1 MVAVALCMLA
11 AALLGPAQTLAQ
23 TRKPACQTT
32 ARAKAKH
39 ASHACA
45 RPSHKAKTRRTA
57 KHSSK
62 HASGG
67 TTTSGLP
74 GTSAAVPAQ
83 CENGS
88 VPTRAGTSFT
98 CSDGS
103 EPECE
108 NGADPTASRN
118 GRSLLCPVLGEAE
131 PTPAEA
137 ECEEEG
143 LECTSLDSSVGEKGC
158 EGSAGGDAG
167 FVCEGED

>member
-1 MVAVALCMLA
+1 MVAVALCLFA

-32 ARAKAKH
+32 AHAKAKH
-39 ASHACA
+39 VTHACA
-45 RPSHKAKTRRTA
+45 RPSHKSKTRRTA

-62 HASGG
+62 HTSGK
-67 TTTSGLP
+67 TTSGLP
-74 GTSAAVPAQ
+74 GTAASVPAQ

-88 VPTRAGTSFT
+88 APVRASGSFT

-108 NGADPTASRN
+108 DGADPTASRN
-118 GRSLLCPVLGEAE
+118 GRSLLCPALQEVE
-131 PTPAEA
+131 PTSAEA

-143 LECTSLDSSVGEKGC
+143 LECTSLDSGTGEKGC
-158 EGSAGGDAG
+158 EGSAGAGAG
-167 FVCEGED
+167 FACEGED